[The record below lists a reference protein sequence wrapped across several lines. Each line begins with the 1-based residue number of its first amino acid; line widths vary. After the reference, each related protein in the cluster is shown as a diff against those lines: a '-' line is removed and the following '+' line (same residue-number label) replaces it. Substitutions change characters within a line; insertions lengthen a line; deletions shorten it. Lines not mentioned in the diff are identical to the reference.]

1 MSKKIIRLTESEL
14 KRLIIE
20 AVKNS
25 LNEGI
30 RINRTKEGN
39 FVTFDD
45 SENGLIDGPVVGE
58 ITLPQSNLK
67 VTTYSMF
74 KRVGAKN
81 ASDANP
87 LLFALKRK
95 NNWTLTN
102 LDAFWERF
110 GEILTLFL
118 RDHSLEKIVMLPS
131 THDVNSIFASKIK
144 ELSPDT
150 IIYEG
155 FLTKLSVEE
164 IEESIDEPNSY
175 FRQYWLN
182 KGGQAELDAAH
193 ELLQSYLNKMEDGIF
208 SYSSIP
214 SMELKKSI
222 INTLK
227 LTELGERYCD
237 EINGKDILLLDDSI
251 AAGQTA
257 ESAINALNQ
266 CYTPNSISLITLFSQ
281 KF

>member
-1 MSKKIIRLTESEL
+1 MGEKAIKLTESEL
-14 KRLIIE
+14 KEMIVD
-20 AVKNS
+20 AVKQV

-30 RINRTKEGN
+30 KVRYGKDKD

-45 SENGLIDGPVVGE
+45 SKDGLLDEIVKDKFKLPNSELVID
-58 ITLPQSNLK
+58 I
-67 VTTYSMF
+67 YSMF
-74 KRVGAKN
+74 KRVNGVGGR
-81 ASDANP
+81 DANP
-87 LLFALKRK
+87 LLFALKRR

-102 LDAFWERF
+102 LDAFWKRF
-110 GEILTLFL
+110 EEILTLFL

-131 THDVNSIFASKIK
+131 THDVNSIFARKIK

-193 ELLQSYLNKMEDGIF
+193 EMLQSYLNKMEDGIF

-214 SMELKKSI
+214 SMELRKSI

-227 LTELGERYCD
+227 LTELGKRYCD

>member
-1 MSKKIIRLTESEL
+1 
-14 KRLIIE
+14 
-20 AVKNS
+20 
-25 LNEGI
+25 
-30 RINRTKEGN
+30 
-39 FVTFDD
+39 
-45 SENGLIDGPVVGE
+45 
-58 ITLPQSNLK
+58 
-67 VTTYSMF
+67 
-74 KRVGAKN
+74 
-81 ASDANP
+81 
-87 LLFALKRK
+87 
-95 NNWTLTN
+95 
-102 LDAFWERF
+102 
-110 GEILTLFL
+110 
-118 RDHSLEKIVMLPS
+118 MLPS

-193 ELLQSYLNKMEDGIF
+193 EMLQSYLNKMEDGIF

-214 SMELKKSI
+214 SMELRKSI

-227 LTELGERYCD
+227 LTELGKRYCD

>member
-1 MSKKIIRLTESEL
+1 MGKKVIKLAESEL
-14 KRLIIE
+14 KEMIVD
-20 AVKNS
+20 AVKQV

-30 RINRTKEGN
+30 KVRYGKDKD

-45 SENGLIDGPVVGE
+45 SKDGLLDEIVKDKFKLPNSELVID
-58 ITLPQSNLK
+58 I
-67 VTTYSMF
+67 YSMF
-74 KRVGAKN
+74 KRVNGVGGR
-81 ASDANP
+81 DANS

-95 NNWTLTN
+95 NNWALTN
-102 LDAFWERF
+102 LDAFWKRF

-131 THDVNSIFASKIK
+131 THDVNSIFARKIK

-193 ELLQSYLNKMEDGIF
+193 EMLQSYLNKMEDGIF

-214 SMELKKSI
+214 SMELRKSI

-227 LTELGERYCD
+227 LTELGKRYCD

-266 CYTPNSISLITLFSQ
+266 CYTPNSLSLITLFSQ